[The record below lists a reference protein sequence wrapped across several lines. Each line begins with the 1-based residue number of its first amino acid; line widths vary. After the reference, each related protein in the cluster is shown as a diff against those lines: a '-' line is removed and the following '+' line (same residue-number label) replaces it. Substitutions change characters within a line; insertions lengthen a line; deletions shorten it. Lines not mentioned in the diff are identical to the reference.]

1 MYRPLFV
8 FIIGFPV
15 DSANLQQHVVKL
27 EQELQWARLKIQA
40 LTEEL
45 RLERIKRYGHKSET
59 LSALQLELL
68 DEEPGVTSEEVEAE
82 ARREPLPAARERGR
96 KPHPGRQIFPEHLP
110 RVEQV
115 VACKD
120 RTCQQCGGETT
131 LIGYD
136 ESEHLDMEPVRF
148 FVRVVKREKRGC
160 RQCKTSGVVMA
171 ELAPRIVEK
180 GIASDRVVV
189 ETVVAKYCDHLP
201 LYRQKAMLQREAGL
215 EISRATLTGWVMRI
229 GELLQPLVGVMR
241 KDLLGANYLQAD
253 ETVVR
258 CRCMTREEPII
269 RRTCGNTVGPV
280 GRQYSTSGS
289 AAAARGR
296 TSSSIS
302 GKAFCRPT
310 AIRLTI
316 AWAGSGLC
324 MWAAGRTRGASLS
337 MR

>member
-1 MYRPLFV
+1 M
-8 FIIGFPV
+8 
-15 DSANLQQHVVKL
+15 L

-68 DEEPGVTSEEVEAE
+68 DEEPGVTGEEVEAE
-82 ARREPLPAARERGR
+82 ARREPLPAARERER
-96 KPHPGRQIFPEHLP
+96 KPHPGRQILPDHLP

-160 RQCKTSGVVMA
+160 RQCRASGVVMA

-189 ETVVAKYCDHLP
+189 ETVIAKYCDHLP
-201 LYRQKAMLQREAGL
+201 LYRQESMLHREAGL

-229 GELLQPLVGVMR
+229 GELLRPLVGCAKICWGRAICRPMKR
-241 KDLLGANYLQAD
+241 SC
-253 ETVVR
+253 R
-258 CRCMTREEPII
+258 CRCMTTEARII
-269 RRTCGNTVGPV
+269 RRTCGNTAGPV
-280 GRQYSTSGS
+280 ERQCSTSDS
-289 AAAARGR
+289 AAAAPGR
-296 TSSSIS
+296 RSFSIS
-302 GKAFCRPT
+302 GKAFCKPT

-324 MWAAGRTRGASLS
+324 MWAAGRTRGASLW